1 MAKYTLKKKEIL
13 SGQTNINEVFNSGKT
28 LFVYPL
34 KVFYN
39 QKENIITSESNVLFS
54 VSIPKKLFKKAVDRN
69 LLKRRIREAYRLNKL
84 FLTDNKNNDIQ
95 LSFMIVY
102 IGKNIESFSKIE
114 KSMIQIVKLF
124 IEKIG
129 YEK

>member
-1 MAKYTLKKKEIL
+1 MARYTLKKKEIL
-13 SGQTNINEVFNSGKT
+13 SGQIEINEVFNSGKT

-39 QKENIITSESNVLFS
+39 QKENVITNDSQVLFS
-54 VSIPKKLFKKAVDRN
+54 VSIPKKIFKKAVNRN

-84 FLTDNKNNDIQ
+84 FLTNDINNGIKF
-95 LSFMIVY
+95 SFMLVY
-102 IGKNIESFSKIE
+102 VGKKIESFSKIE
-114 KSMIQIVKLF
+114 KSVIQIIRLF
-124 IEKIG
+124 KEKID

>member
-13 SGQTNINEVFNSGKT
+13 SGQIKINEVFNSGNT

-39 QKENIITSESNVLFS
+39 QKEDFITNESKVLFS
-54 VSIPKKLFKKAVDRN
+54 VSIPKKIFKKAVHRN

-84 FLTDNKNNDIQ
+84 FLTDNINKEIQ
-95 LSFMIVY
+95 LSFMLVY
-102 IGKNIESFSKIE
+102 VGKKIESFSKIE
-114 KSMIQIVKLF
+114 KSVIQIIRLF
-124 IEKIG
+124 KENIDHEK
-129 YEK
+129 